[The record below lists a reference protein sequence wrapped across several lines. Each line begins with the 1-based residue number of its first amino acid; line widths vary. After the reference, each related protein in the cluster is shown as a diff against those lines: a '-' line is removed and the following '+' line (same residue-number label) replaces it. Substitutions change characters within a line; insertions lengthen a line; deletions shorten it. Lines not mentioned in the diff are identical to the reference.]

1 MEEVRPDYYKVAG
14 MEAIGVIRSSLT
26 DEEFVGFVKGN
37 VLKYRLRAGKK
48 TDDPTED
55 IRKAE
60 TYESML

>member
-1 MEEVRPDYYKVAG
+1 MEEVRPDYYRV
-14 MEAIGVIRSSLT
+14 
-26 DEEFVGFVKGN
+26 
-37 VLKYRLRAGKK
+37 AGKK

>member
-14 MEAIGVIRSSLT
+14 MEAIFVIRASLT

>member
-14 MEAIGVIRSSLT
+14 MEAIDVIRASLT